1 MSCYSSEG
9 RLFPPRVGAFSEEHV
24 RFRGFKKLLADA
36 HADGVPSKVG
46 IVRSD
51 NGASSL
57 MANLEKCVNSPT

>member
-1 MSCYSSEG
+1 MKDDYSRHAWVHFLKNMSDSG
-9 RLFPPRVGAFSEEHV
+9 DA
-24 RFRGFKKLLADA
+24 FKKCLADA